1 MVTLVSL
8 MENVLASAHLD
19 HFKAI
24 DQLQLV
30 VLVKALEQLYPLQV
44 LKVDVASSDRVLRDD
59 LLENVT

>member
-1 MVTLVSL
+1 

-24 DQLQLV
+24 DKLQLV